1 MSKSDPQHREKIL
14 MKTDHRCHICGGDLI
29 GDDWIADHVLH
40 HARGGPGGGH
50 SLDNYLEA
58 HSLCNTGGVV
68 PRSFRG
74 RMALPNIL
82 VGL

>member
-1 MSKSDPQHREKIL
+1 
-14 MKTDHRCHICGGDLI
+14 
-29 GDDWIADHVLH
+29 LH